1 MVLHKVF
8 LFGQVCTDKRDI
20 KVRLMV
26 KKETLMF
33 PGSKMLV
40 CVKTTLKPDPVVC
53 AIKSTGKLE
62 RVAMKNGS
70 EELW

>member
-1 MVLHKVF
+1 MH
-8 LFGQVCTDKRDI
+8 GQERHQSKINGQKRDSY
-20 KVRLMV
+20 VSWQQDAR
-26 KKETLMF
+26 
-33 PGSKMLV
+33 V